1 MPWITNVSYKDIELG
16 DYPDADVLIQIV
28 CPSMEF
34 PLPKRPVAEIQQFHF
49 LDLERNE
56 LPELEDA
63 KITDIQAP
71 NIILVLQRALEGNKN
86 VLVHCVAG
94 ANRSGAVVDVGVTM
108 GFEDTDVY
116 RSPNLLVKHKLLKA
130 LGIEYDLD
138 EPFYV
143 VYNQERISPIIFGG
157 GSG

>member
-16 DYPDADVLIQIV
+16 EYPDADVLIQIV

-63 KITDIQAP
+63 KITDIQAV

-94 ANRSGAVVDVGVTM
+94 TSLSGAVVDVGVAL
-108 GFEDTDVY
+108 GFEDTNAF
-116 RSPNLLVKHKLLKA
+116 RAPNLLVNHRLLEA
-130 LGIEYDLD
+130 FGMPYDLD
-138 EPFYV
+138 EPFYAV
-143 VYNQERISPIIFGG
+143 EYQERISPIIFGS

>member
-1 MPWITNVSYKDIELG
+1 MHWITNVSYKDIELG

-28 CPSMEF
+28 CPSMDF
-34 PLPKRPVAEIQQFHF
+34 PTPKVHFREVHQFHF

-63 KITDIQAP
+63 KITDIQAV

-94 ANRSGAVVDVGVTM
+94 TSLSGAVVDVGVAI
-108 GFEDTDVY
+108 GFEDTNAF
-116 RSPNLLVKHKLLKA
+116 RAPNLLVNHRLLEA
-130 LGIEYDLD
+130 FGMPYDLD
-138 EPFYV
+138 EPFYAV
-143 VYNQERISPIIFGG
+143 EYQERISPIIFGS

>member
-16 DYPDADVLIQIV
+16 EYPDADVLIQIV

-34 PLPKRPVAEIQQFHF
+34 PLPKRPFAEIHQFHF
-49 LDLERNE
+49 LDLELNE

-63 KITDIQAP
+63 KITDIQAA

-94 ANRSGAVVDVGVTM
+94 VCRSGAVVDVGVTM
-108 GFEDTDVY
+108 GFEDTDAY
-116 RSPNLLVKHKLLKA
+116 RGPNLLVKHRLLEA

-138 EPFYV
+138 EPFYT
-143 VYNQERISPIIFGG
+143 VYNQERQIPTWG
-157 GSG
+157 